1 MSAPTEGVEPTQSIP
16 EIPEFNLDVSFDEPG
31 AVVEPN
37 AGGEVTPADTSGVN
51 PAWDTLKEKLP
62 KEFHSQIDPI
72 LSEWDKGVQQKFQ
85 QHAEELRRYE
95 AWKEFV
101 DNNVDPGQLRVASQ
115 MAQNLNNDP
124 VTFYNNLASMLRE
137 RGLIQ
142 EAKQAEQAAS
152 NAEELEG
159 LEQVADP
166 RVDALAQQQRQL
178 IEGLAAER
186 QAQQQAE
193 ADARLNQQIQGEM
206 AALEAKT
213 GELPQWVKD
222 EVFSRGAIMTQQ
234 LGRPVPLQEAFIAFQ
249 QVRQQMLNTP
259 RPGENAPRVVP
270 GGGGFPANRPD
281 PNALKTYDGRTAAI
295 ADIIKRGQG

>member
-31 AVVEPN
+31 ATVEPT
-37 AGGEVTPADTSGVN
+37 AGGEVTPADTPGVN

-85 QHAEELRRYE
+85 QHAEELRRYD

-142 EAKQAEQAAS
+142 EAQQAQQAAD
-152 NAEELEG
+152 NAETLEG
-159 LEQVADP
+159 LEQVTDP
-166 RVDALAQQQRQL
+166 RVDALAQQQQRL